1 MQNVI
6 VRTSGVVAA
15 ALAGLIVSSS
25 AASALVLVE
34 KSEAQKLRADI
45 QGQQSKYVACLVK
58 AASNCESSGSGAASE
73 CNLNNGTATPPAN
86 AKGKFVA
93 DIAKC
98 DAKLDFLKK
107 AKTLT
112 ATSGYN
118 GIGCPGDSNSGTA
131 GDQPYTD
138 MSAWQAATPAS
149 TKTQIQALAVLLAA
163 LSGCN
168 TAGTGSAKDQ
178 NKCEAA
184 LVKVISGY
192 AAAIYKC
199 EVACENDYKNKKG
212 NGGGTDAPA
221 CDLNAGATGGAG
233 DANFNACITKAY
245 TKATK
250 VPFNAGIQ
258 SAVLPQLATALND
271 ANNDLNNQNDCA
283 P

>member
-73 CNLNNGTATPPAN
+73 CNLNNGTATPPAD

-93 DIAKC
+93 DIGKC

-112 ATSGYN
+112 ATSGYT

-131 GDQPYTD
+131 GDQPYAD
-138 MSAWQAATPAS
+138 MSAWQAATPAT
-149 TKTQIQALAVLLAA
+149 TKSQIQTLAIALGG

-178 NKCEAA
+178 NKCQAA
-184 LVKVISGY
+184 LVKVVAGY

-199 EVACENDYKNKKG
+199 EIACENDYKNKKG
-212 NGGGTDAPA
+212 NGGGTDAAA
-221 CDLNAGATGGAG
+221 CDLNAAGTAGAG
-233 DANFNACITKAY
+233 DTNFNACIGKAY

-250 VPFNAGIQ
+250 TPFVPNVQTVI
-258 SAVLPQLATALND
+258 LPALATALND
-271 ANNDLNNQNDCA
+271 ANNDVNNQDDCG